1 MAKLKRW
8 NWTEANRMVNTGTR
22 KRLLMA
28 AELIKAEV
36 RTKLKGQI
44 GKGKTT
50 GISRPVYT
58 RRRFRGKLVPTSSVA
73 WTQRN
78 FGELLKSVR
87 VVEKKEAWGFEIN
100 KSRNIRVYAGHY
112 LAYYAQIFEFTRPF
126 MRPAWRAVL
135 PKLKKV
141 F

>member
-1 MAKLKRW
+1 MARVRRW
-8 NWTEANRMVNTGTR
+8 NWNEANRMVNKGTR
-22 KRLLMA
+22 KRLQSA
-28 AELIKAEV
+28 AKLIKTEV
-36 RTKLKGQI
+36 RTKLKGRI
-44 GKGKTT
+44 GKNVART
-50 GISRPVYT
+50 GISRPIYKT
-58 RRRFRGKLVPTSSVA
+58 GPHRGQP

-78 FGELLKSVR
+78 FGELLNSTR
-87 VVEKKEAWGFEIN
+87 IVEKIGSWGFEI
-100 KSRNIRVYAGHY
+100 KKERNIRVYAGHY